1 MPRNQGRH
9 ELGQNDL
16 IDQAVISRIAI
27 LAKDTDGPLV
37 DWGAGDGA
45 LTLPLARLG
54 RPVQGIEIDPRR
66 AARLARRVGPHV
78 CITEGDILR
87 HAPPVGSTV
96 VSNIP
101 FHLTTPVLRHL
112 LASTSWDNAILVTQ
126 WEVARKRA
134 GVGGTTQLTAQWW
147 PWYEFHLDSRI
158 PAQAFRPRPSVD
170 GGILV
175 ITRRTTPLVPAADRR
190 RYQDWTRRV
199 FTGPG
204 RGLAGVLTGAGMP
217 AKVARDFRRR
227 HDQRGRLLPRDLTAV
242 QWAEAYALTADLL
255 PASARRRGQR

>member
-101 FHLTTPVLRHL
+101 FHLTTPVLR
-112 LASTSWDNAILVTQ
+112 TCWPV
-126 WEVARKRA
+126 RA
-134 GVGGTTQLTAQWW
+134 GQRHPRYPVGG
-147 PWYEFHLDSRI
+147 
-158 PAQAFRPRPSVD
+158 RP
-170 GGILV
+170 
-175 ITRRTTPLVPAADRR
+175 
-190 RYQDWTRRV
+190 
-199 FTGPG
+199 
-204 RGLAGVLTGAGMP
+204 
-217 AKVARDFRRR
+217 
-227 HDQRGRLLPRDLTAV
+227 
-242 QWAEAYALTADLL
+242 
-255 PASARRRGQR
+255 